1 MKNLV
6 TGTVFVGNTI
16 INTLV
21 VELNNAN
28 LILAIAPKGFLMC
41 GYLDIFVAEKLKDAA
56 CVITGVKTVEELL
69 NRPVVK
75 LTPDA
80 QKLGITLG
88 MSGHTALEKM
98 I

>member
-1 MKNLV
+1 MKSFV
-6 TGTVFVGNTI
+6 SGTVSVQNTI
-16 INTLV
+16 VNTLV

-28 LILAIAPKGFLMC
+28 LILAVAPKGFLMC
-41 GYLDIFVAEKLKDAA
+41 GYLDISAAEKLKDAA
-56 CVITGVKTVEELL
+56 CVITGVRTVEELL
-69 NRPVVK
+69 SKPVVK

-88 MSGHTALEKM
+88 MSGRTALEKM

>member
-1 MKNLV
+1 MKNFV
-6 TGTVFVGNTI
+6 TKAVSVQNTI

-28 LILAIAPKGFLMC
+28 IILAIAPKGFLMC

-69 NRPVVK
+69 SKPVVK

-88 MSGHTALEKM
+88 MSGRRALEKM